1 MSAKWISTK
10 FKGVRY
16 YEHPIRKHG
25 VGKDKYLSIRYQ
37 RDGKRIEEG
46 IGWTS
51 ELDPKDNKKWSPEK
65 AALILAELKEAA
77 KGLKQGPS
85 RLSERRADDDKR
97 KEDEKAEQGFREQE
111 AISFNE
117 IFKKRYSPISKQ
129 NKTKRAWATEDSLFK
144 LWIDPVIGGL
154 PLKSISPIHL
164 EKIKNN
170 MGNKGRAPR
179 SINYVLSV
187 IRQVYNY
194 TRRNNLYSGVW
205 PGANKAVKIPKND
218 NRRQRYLTHEEAE
231 ALLAG
236 LKAISLDIHNMAL
249 LSLNCGLRAGEIFS
263 LTWADVDI
271 KKKTIFIRDPKNKH
285 NRFAYMTAAVKT
297 MLTEREQGKMSDN
310 IFIRRSAKNDPKNL
324 KRQIDRISKTFN
336 RVVTKLNLN
345 KDITDTRQKV
355 VFHSLRHTY
364 ASWLV
369 ESGVSLYTV
378 QKLMGHENI
387 SMTER
392 YSHLSPDTLQ
402 GAVRTFEK
410 GITGQ
415 KKKVGQVVNLSR

>member
-1 MSAKWISTK
+1 
-10 FKGVRY
+10 
-16 YEHPIRKHG
+16 
-25 VGKDKYLSIRYQ
+25 
-37 RDGKRIEEG
+37 
-46 IGWTS
+46 
-51 ELDPKDNKKWSPEK
+51 
-65 AALILAELKEAA
+65 
-77 KGLKQGPS
+77 
-85 RLSERRADDDKR
+85 
-97 KEDEKAEQGFREQE
+97 
-111 AISFNE
+111 
-117 IFKKRYSPISKQ
+117 
-129 NKTKRAWATEDSLFK
+129 
-144 LWIDPVIGGL
+144 
-154 PLKSISPIHL
+154 
-164 EKIKNN
+164 
-170 MGNKGRAPR
+170 
-179 SINYVLSV
+179 
-187 IRQVYNY
+187 
-194 TRRNNLYSGVW
+194 
-205 PGANKAVKIPKND
+205 
-218 NRRQRYLTHEEAE
+218 
-231 ALLAG
+231 
-236 LKAISLDIHNMAL
+236 
-249 LSLNCGLRAGEIFS
+249 
-263 LTWADVDI
+263 
-271 KKKTIFIRDPKNKH
+271 
-285 NRFAYMTAAVKT
+285 
-297 MLTEREQGKMSDN
+297 MSDN